1 MMMGVS
7 EFASQLGISPGRV
20 RQLISAKRITA
31 TKSGGTWLI
40 DQSQLKLRALSS
52 RPMSKTIATNF
63 IYLLSDMDWG
73 DNLQPSER
81 SRIKDYFA
89 ELKSNDNPA
98 ALLAAWLKAFR
109 SVHKLHL
116 NPNDFNA
123 LRAERKIVASGVS
136 DKRTGLSQS
145 DFFEGYV
152 ESKDLKEIKRKYLL
166 VESDN
171 FNVILRTSS
180 MSLTKP
186 IPFGLVLA
194 DLADHNQPREDKQV
208 KALVRAI

>member
-1 MMMGVS
+1 
-7 EFASQLGISPGRV
+7 
-20 RQLISAKRITA
+20 
-31 TKSGGTWLI
+31 
-40 DQSQLKLRALSS
+40 
-52 RPMSKTIATNF
+52 MSKSIATNF

-81 SRIKDYFA
+81 SRIKDYLS
-89 ELKSNDNPA
+89 ELKFNSNPA

-109 SVHKLHL
+109 TQHKLHI
-116 NPNDFNA
+116 NPIDINS
-123 LRAERKIVASGVS
+123 LRVDKRVVPSGVS
-136 DKRTGLSQS
+136 DKRSGFSQS
-145 DFFEGYV
+145 EFFEGYV

-171 FNVILRTSS
+171 FNVILRTSPIK
-180 MSLTKP
+180 LTKR

>member
-40 DQSQLKLRALSS
+40 DQNQLKLRALSS
-52 RPMSKTIATNF
+52 RPMSKSIATNF

-81 SRIKDYFA
+81 SRIKDYLS

-109 SVHKLHL
+109 TQHELHI
-116 NPNDFNA
+116 NPIDINS
-123 LRAERKIVASGVS
+123 LRVDKMVVPSGVS
-136 DKRTGLSQS
+136 DKRSGFSQS
-145 DFFEGYV
+145 EFFEGYI
-152 ESKDLKEIKRKYLL
+152 ENKNLKDIKRKYLM
-166 VESDN
+166 VESDSP
-171 FNVILRTSS
+171 NVILRTSS
-180 MSLTKP
+180 INLDKP
-186 IPFGLVLA
+186 IPVGLLLA

-208 KALVRAI
+208 KILVRAI

>member
-1 MMMGVS
+1 MGVS

-40 DQSQLKLRALSS
+40 DQNQLKLRALSS
-52 RPMSKTIATNF
+52 RPMSKPIATNF

-123 LRAERKIVASGVS
+123 LRADKRVVPSGVS
-136 DKRTGLSQS
+136 DKRSGFSQS
-145 DFFEGYV
+145 EFFEGYI
-152 ESKDLKEIKRKYLL
+152 ENKNLKDIKRKYLM
-166 VESDN
+166 VESDSP
-171 FNVILRTSS
+171 NVILRTSS
-180 MSLTKP
+180 INLDKP
-186 IPFGLVLA
+186 IPVGLLLA

-208 KALVRAI
+208 EALVRAI

>member
-40 DQSQLKLRALSS
+40 DQNQLKLRALSS
-52 RPMSKTIATNF
+52 RPMSKPIATNF

-81 SRIKDYFA
+81 SRINDYLS

-109 SVHKLHL
+109 TQHKLHI
-116 NPNDFNA
+116 NPIDINS
-123 LRAERKIVASGVS
+123 LRVDKRVVPSGVS
-136 DKRTGLSQS
+136 DKRSGFSQS
-145 DFFEGYV
+145 EFFEGYI
-152 ESKDLKEIKRKYLL
+152 ENKNLKDIKRKYLM
-166 VESDN
+166 VESDSP
-171 FNVILRTSS
+171 NVILRTSS
-180 MSLTKP
+180 INLDKP
-186 IPFGLVLA
+186 IPVGLLLA

-208 KALVRAI
+208 KILVRAI

>member
-1 MMMGVS
+1 MGVS

-40 DQSQLKLRALSS
+40 DQNQLKLRALSS
-52 RPMSKTIATNF
+52 RPMSKSIATNF

-89 ELKSNDNPA
+89 ELKSNSNPA

-109 SVHKLHL
+109 TQHKLHI
-116 NPNDFNA
+116 NPIDINS
-123 LRAERKIVASGVS
+123 LRVDKRVVPSGVS
-136 DKRTGLSQS
+136 DKRSGFSQS
-145 DFFEGYV
+145 EFFEGYI
-152 ESKDLKEIKRKYLL
+152 ENKNLKDIKRKYLM
-166 VESDN
+166 VESDSP
-171 FNVILRTSS
+171 NVILRTSS
-180 MSLTKP
+180 TNLDKP
-186 IPFGLVLA
+186 IPVGLLLA

>member
-52 RPMSKTIATNF
+52 RPMSKPIATNF

-98 ALLAAWLKAFR
+98 ALLASWLKAFR

-116 NPNDFNA
+116 NPNDFNT

-171 FNVILRTSS
+171 FNVILRTSPIK
-180 MSLTKP
+180 LTKL